1 MSRLLGHPQLP
12 PRRSLNDTQSRKEW
26 EQSPEIVNL
35 SVKAIAH
42 LLEHYH
48 ELFQEHK
55 TLINEQSL
63 KYTTS
68 NLG

>member
-12 PRRSLNDTQSRKEW
+12 PRRSLHDTQSRKEW

-48 ELFQEHK
+48 ELFQ
-55 TLINEQSL
+55 
-63 KYTTS
+63 
-68 NLG
+68 